1 MRKLFSLM
9 TLLAVMTFVGCENK
23 GGDEGVTSFTLAQTE
38 LEVSADGGVQSVA
51 YTIKN
56 PQQGAVV
63 LTNCKVDWIKEL
75 STATVGEV
83 KFTVMPN
90 YTSEAR
96 ETTITVQYTAL
107 EERYELKVKQ
117 AANDKPRFAFEVA
130 VNEPTRLSINVT
142 PADLSTAYI
151 CRAYSEAHIDLNNL
165 YEDELLA
172 DYDMEAIEYEA
183 YYAGQTV
190 LNYLQNISHTGK
202 GYDIEFTK
210 LTPDTN
216 YVVYAYHID
225 LSTGEICSDIYRHVV
240 RTAAPETAE
249 FEFEMEFEVS
259 GAVITQTITPADK
272 EVYYY
277 TYRWSVEEFYMY
289 YGFSAVME
297 ETLVTKWNEQMM
309 AWVQNGYQPYQIVD
323 QNCFK
328 GDKVIEH
335 TDLKAE
341 TDYVFY
347 IFAVDRE
354 TGLSASDITIV
365 EKRTNKAHASDMTI
379 EIVAKN
385 IFQTTADVY
394 WTASDP
400 NGKFARSV
408 FTKEE
413 FDALG
418 ANDEEKLETCLNE
431 YGFYEAY
438 GYTDMNLTRLQP
450 NTTYV
455 AFAYGLD
462 GEAPNTRIFK
472 HEFKTLSDTAG
483 TSNISIKW
491 DTHYNLA
498 KVAAVDTEHWGD
510 YAEYEDY
517 ALVEMAIS
525 GVSATDEVYMWVT
538 TMPIDYYNTNAEWL
552 RDVAQQKN
560 RVNCYTNY
568 NYVAEYEREYT
579 VVAVAKDKN
588 VNYGQL
594 FLKEMYLY
602 RSDDKSESEYTY
614 KENK

>member
-38 LEVSADGGVQSVA
+38 FEVSADGGAQSVA

-63 LTNCKVDWIKEL
+63 LTNCKADWIKEL

-90 YTSEAR
+90 YTAEVR

-107 EERYELKVKQ
+107 EETYELKVKQ
-117 AANDKPRFAFEVA
+117 AANTKPRFAFEVA
-130 VNEPTRLSINVT
+130 ENEPTRLSINVT

-165 YEDELLA
+165 YDDEFLA
-172 DYDMEAIEYEA
+172 EYDMEAIEYEA
-183 YYAGQTV
+183 YYAGQTL
-190 LNYLQNISHTGK
+190 LNYLQNITYTGK
-202 GYDIEFTK
+202 GFDIEFTK
-210 LTPDTN
+210 LAPDTN

-225 LSTGEICSDIYRHVV
+225 LSTGKICSDIYRQVV

-249 FEFEMEFEVS
+249 FEFEMTLEVS
-259 GAVITQTITPADK
+259 GAVVTQTIKPADK

-297 ETLVTKWNEQMM
+297 ETLVAKWNEQMM
-309 AWVQNGYQPYQIVD
+309 AWVQSGYQPYQIVE

-328 GDKVIEH
+328 GDKVIEY

-347 IFAVDRE
+347 IFAVDHE
-354 TGLSASDITIV
+354 TGLSASEITIV
-365 EKRTNKAHASDMTI
+365 EKSTNKAHASDMTI
-379 EIVAKN
+379 EIEVKD
-385 IFQTTADVY
+385 IFQTTANVY

-400 NGKFARSV
+400 EGKFARSV
-408 FTKEE
+408 MTKEE
-413 FDALG
+413 FEAHG
-418 ANDEEKLETCLNE
+418 ADDEEKLKRFVEDYWL
-431 YGFYEAY
+431 YQAY
-438 GYTDMNLTRLQP
+438 GYTDMNLTKLTP
-450 NTTYV
+450 GTTYV

-472 HEFKTLSDTAG
+472 HEFTTLSDVAG
-483 TSNISIKW
+483 NSNISINW
-491 DTHYNLA
+491 DSHYNA
-498 KVAAVDTEHWGD
+498 AEVAAEDAEHWGD
-510 YAEYEDY
+510 YAEYENY

-525 GVSATDEVYMWVT
+525 GVISSDDVYIMVT
-538 TMPIDYYNTNAEWL
+538 TLPIDYYNNEAEWL
-552 RDVAQQKN
+552 RDVVKDKN
-560 RVNCYTNY
+560 KVNLYSNY
-568 NYVAEYEREYT
+568 NFVAEYEKEYT

-588 VNYGQL
+588 GNYGQL

-602 RSDDKSESEYTY
+602 RSDDKSASEYTY

>member
-23 GGDEGVTSFTLAQTE
+23 GGDEGVTSFTLTQTE
-38 LEVSADGGVQSVA
+38 FEVSADGGAQSVA

-63 LTNCKVDWIKEL
+63 LTNCKADWIKEL

-90 YTSEAR
+90 YNAEAR

-107 EERYELKVKQ
+107 EETYELKVKQ
-117 AANDKPRFAFEVA
+117 AANTKPRFAFEV
-130 VNEPTRLSINVT
+130 VENEPTRLSINVT

-165 YEDELLA
+165 YDDEFLA
-172 DYDMEAIEYEA
+172 EYDMQAIEYEA
-183 YYAGQTV
+183 YYAGQTL

-210 LTPDTN
+210 LAPDTN

-225 LSTGEICSDIYRHVV
+225 LSTGAICSDIYRQVV
-240 RTAAPETAE
+240 RTAAPETKE
-249 FEFEMEFEVS
+249 FEFEWEFEVS
-259 GAVITQTITPADK
+259 GAVVTQTITPADK

-297 ETLVTKWNEQMM
+297 ETLVAKWNEQMM
-309 AWVQNGYQPYQIVD
+309 AWVQSGYQPYQIVD

-328 GDKVIEH
+328 GDKVIEY

-347 IFAVDRE
+347 IFAVDHE
-354 TGLSASDITIV
+354 TGLSASEITIV
-365 EKRTNKAHASDMTI
+365 EKSTNKAHASDMTI
-379 EIVAKN
+379 EIEVKD
-385 IFQTTADVY
+385 IFQTTANVY

-400 NGKFARSV
+400 EGKFARSV
-408 FTKEE
+408 MTKEE
-413 FDALG
+413 FEAHG
-418 ANDEEKLETCLNE
+418 ADDEEKLKRFTEDYWL
-431 YGFYEAY
+431 YQAY
-438 GYTDMNLTRLQP
+438 GYTDMNLTKLTP
-450 NTTYV
+450 GTTYV

-472 HEFKTLSDTAG
+472 KEFTTLSDVAG
-483 TSNISIKW
+483 ASNISLNW
-491 DTHYNLA
+491 DSHYNLA
-498 KVAAVDTEHWGD
+498 AVAAVDAEHWGD
-510 YAEYEDY
+510 YADYENY

-525 GVSATDEVYMWVT
+525 GVSDTDEVYIWVT
-538 TMPIDYYNTNAEWL
+538 TQTIDYYNNEAEWL
-552 RDVAQQKN
+552 RDVVKDKN
-560 RVNCYTNY
+560 KVNLYSN
-568 NYVAEYEREYT
+568 NNIIAEYEKEYT

-588 VNYGQL
+588 GNYGKL
-594 FLKEMYLY
+594 FLEEMYLY
-602 RSDDKSESEYTY
+602 RSDDKSASEYTY

>member
-1 MRKLFSLM
+1 MKKLFSLIA
-9 TLLAVMTFVGCENK
+9 LLALVAFVGCEK
-23 GGDEGVTSFTLAQTE
+23 KSTDEGVTSFTLSQTE
-38 LEVSADGGVQSVA
+38 LEVSADGGAQNITYSLE
-51 YTIKN
+51 N
-56 PQQGAVV
+56 PQHGAVV
-63 LTNCKVDWIKEL
+63 LTNCSANWIKEL
-75 STATVGEV
+75 STATVGEI
-83 KFTVMPN
+83 KFAVMPN
-90 YTSEAR
+90 YTPEAR
-96 ETTITVQYTAL
+96 ETVIDVQYTAL
-107 EERYELKVKQ
+107 EEKFQIKVKQ
-117 AANDKPRFAFEVA
+117 DANTKPMFAFEV
-130 VNEPTRLSINVT
+130 VSNEPTRLLLNVT
-142 PADLSTAYI
+142 PANLSTAYI
-151 CRAYSEAHIDLNNL
+151 CRAYTEAHIDVNNL
-165 YEDELLA
+165 YEDEFLA
-172 DYDMEAIEYEA
+172 EYDMEAIEYEA
-183 YYAGQTV
+183 YYAGQTF
-190 LNYLQNISHTGK
+190 LNYLQNITHTGQ
-202 GYDIEFTK
+202 GFDIEFTK

-225 LSTGEICSDIYRHVV
+225 LSTGKICSDIYREVI
-240 RTAAPETAE
+240 RTAEPETAE
-249 FEFEMEFEVS
+249 FDVEMTLEVS

-297 ETLVTKWNEQMM
+297 ETFVAKWNEQMM

-354 TGLSASDITIV
+354 TGFAASDITIM

-408 FTKEE
+408 FTKAE
-413 FDALG
+413 FEALG

-431 YGFYEAY
+431 YGFYQAV
-438 GYTDMNLTRLQP
+438 GSTDMNLTKLIP
-450 NTTYV
+450 GTTYV

-462 GEAPNTRIFK
+462 GETPNTRIFK
-472 HEFKTLSDTAG
+472 TEFTTLSDNPGMSDINLSWTE
-483 TSNISIKW
+483 
-491 DTHYNLA
+491 HYNLA
-498 KVAAVDTEHWGD
+498 DVAAADAAHWGD
-510 YAEYEDY
+510 YAAYENY
-517 ALVEMAIS
+517 TLVPLSIS
-525 GVSATDEVYMWVT
+525 GVTASDEVYIMVT
-538 TMPIDYYNTNAEWL
+538 TMPIDYYSKEAEWL
-552 RDVAQQKN
+552 RDVAKEKN

-568 NYVAEYEREYT
+568 NYVAEYEKEYT

-588 VNYGQL
+588 GNYGQL
-594 FLKEMYLY
+594 FLEEMYLY
-602 RSDDKSESEYTY
+602 KSDDKPASEYTY

>member
-1 MRKLFSLM
+1 MRRLFSLIALVA
-9 TLLAVMTFVGCENK
+9 TVAFVGCEKPANN
-23 GGDEGVTSFTLAQTE
+23 EGKTTFQLAQTE
-38 LEVSADGGVQSVA
+38 LEVSADGGAQSVH
-51 YTIKN
+51 YTITN
-56 PQQGAVV
+56 AQQGAVV
-63 LTNCKVDWIKEL
+63 LSNCSANWIKEL
-75 STATVGEV
+75 STATVGEI
-83 KFTVMPN
+83 KFNVMPN
-90 YTSEAR
+90 YTEEAR
-96 ETTITVQYTAL
+96 EAVITVQYTAL
-107 EERYELKVKQ
+107 DETFEIKVKQ
-117 AANDKPRFAFEVA
+117 AGNDKPRFAFEVVA
-130 VNEPTRLSINVT
+130 NEPTRLSINVT

-172 DYDMEAIEYEA
+172 EYDLSAIEYEA
-183 YYAGQTV
+183 YYAGQTL
-190 LNYLQNISHTGK
+190 LNYLQNITHTGK
-202 GYDIEFTK
+202 GFDIEFTK

-225 LSTGEICSDIYRHVV
+225 LSTGKICSEIYRQVI
-240 RTAAPETAE
+240 RTVAPEAVE
-249 FEFEMEFEVS
+249 FDVDMKLEVS
-259 GAVITQTITPADK
+259 GAVVTQTITPADK

-309 AWVQNGYQPYQIVD
+309 AWVQSGYQPYQIVD

-347 IFAVDRE
+347 IFAVDHE
-354 TGLSASDITIV
+354 TGLSASEITIM
-365 EKRTNKAHASDMTI
+365 EARTNKAHASDMTI

-408 FTKEE
+408 MTKEE
-413 FDALG
+413 FEAHG
-418 ANDEEKLETCLNE
+418 ADDEEKLKRFVEDYWL
-431 YGFYEAY
+431 YQAY
-438 GYTDMNLTRLQP
+438 GYTDMNLTGLQP

-462 GEAPNTRIFK
+462 GESPNTRIFK
-472 HEFKTLSDTAG
+472 YEFTTLSDVAG
-483 TSNISIKW
+483 MSDIDIDYS
-491 DTHYNLA
+491 THYNMA
-498 KVAAVDTEHWGD
+498 EVATADAEHWGS
-510 YAEYEDY
+510 YAEYENY
-517 ALVEMAIS
+517 SLVEMAIS

-538 TMPIDYYNTNAEWL
+538 TQPIDYYNNEAEWL
-552 RDVAQQKN
+552 RDVVKEQYKLN
-560 RVNCYTNY
+560 LTTNY
-568 NYVAEYEREYT
+568 NYVAEYEKEYT
-579 VVAVAKDKN
+579 VIAVAKDADGH
-588 VNYGQL
+588 YGKL
-594 FLKEMYLY
+594 FLEEMYLY
-602 RSDDKSESEYTY
+602 HSDDKSASEYTY

>member
-588 VNYGQL
+588 GNYGQL
-594 FLKEMYLY
+594 
-602 RSDDKSESEYTY
+602 
-614 KENK
+614 

>member
-117 AANDKPRFAFEVA
+117 AANDKPRFTFEVA

-365 EKRTNKAHASDMTI
+365 EKRTNKAHASNMTI

-438 GYTDMNLTRLQP
+438 GYTDMNLTRLKP

-525 GVSATDEVYMWVT
+525 GVSATDEV
-538 TMPIDYYNTNAEWL
+538 
-552 RDVAQQKN
+552 
-560 RVNCYTNY
+560 
-568 NYVAEYEREYT
+568 
-579 VVAVAKDKN
+579 
-588 VNYGQL
+588 
-594 FLKEMYLY
+594 
-602 RSDDKSESEYTY
+602 
-614 KENK
+614 

>member
-1 MRKLFSLM
+1 MIA
-9 TLLAVMTFVGCENK
+9 LLAVMTFVGCENK
-23 GGDEGVTSFTLAQTE
+23 GGDEGVTSFTLEQTE
-38 LEVSADGGVQSVA
+38 FEVSADGGAQSVA

-63 LTNCKVDWIKEL
+63 LTNCKADWIKDL

-90 YTSEAR
+90 YTAEVR

-107 EERYELKVKQ
+107 EETYELKVKQ
-117 AANDKPRFAFEVA
+117 AANTKPRFTFEVA
-130 VNEPTRLSINVT
+130 ANEPTRLSINVT

-165 YEDELLA
+165 YDDEFLA
-172 DYDMEAIEYEA
+172 EYDMQAIEYEA
-183 YYAGQTV
+183 YYAGQTL
-190 LNYLQNISHTGK
+190 LNYLQNITHTGK

-225 LSTGEICSDIYRHVV
+225 LSTGKICSDIYRQVV
-240 RTAAPETAE
+240 RTVAPETKE
-249 FEFEMEFEVS
+249 FEFEWDFEVS
-259 GAVITQTITPADK
+259 GAIVTQTITPADK

-309 AWVQNGYQPYQIVD
+309 AWVQSGYQPYQIVD

-328 GDKVIEH
+328 GDKVIEY

-347 IFAVDRE
+347 IFAVDHE
-354 TGLSASDITIV
+354 TGLSASDITI
-365 EKRTNKAHASDMTI
+365 EQKRTNKAHASDMTI

-400 NGKFARSV
+400 EGKFARSV
-408 FTKEE
+408 MTKEE
-413 FDALG
+413 FESHG
-418 ANDEEKLETCLNE
+418 ADDEEKLKRFVEDYWL
-431 YGFYEAY
+431 YQAY
-438 GYTDMNLTRLQP
+438 GYTDMNLTKLTP
-450 NTTYV
+450 GTTYV

-472 HEFKTLSDTAG
+472 KEFTTLSDVAG
-483 TSNISIKW
+483 NSNISINW
-491 DTHYNLA
+491 DSHYNLA
-498 KVAAVDTEHWGD
+498 AVAAEDAEHWGD
-510 YAEYEDY
+510 YAEYENY

-525 GVSATDEVYMWVT
+525 GVSATDEVYIWVT
-538 TMPIDYYNTNAEWL
+538 TMPIDYYNGNAEWL
-552 RDVAQQKN
+552 RDVAQEKN

-568 NYVAEYEREYT
+568 NFVAEYEKEYT

-588 VNYGQL
+588 GNYGQL
-594 FLKEMYLY
+594 FLEEMYLY
-602 RSDDKSESEYTY
+602 RSDDKPESEYTY

>member
-1 MRKLFSLM
+1 M

-23 GGDEGVTSFTLAQTE
+23 GGDEGVTSFTLTQTE
-38 LEVSADGGVQSVA
+38 FEVSADGGAQSVA

-63 LTNCKVDWIKEL
+63 LTNCKADWIKEL

-90 YTSEAR
+90 YTAEVR

-107 EERYELKVKQ
+107 EETYELKVKQ
-117 AANDKPRFAFEVA
+117 AANTKPRFAFEV
-130 VNEPTRLSINVT
+130 VENEPTRLSINVT

-165 YEDELLA
+165 YDDEFLA
-172 DYDMEAIEYEA
+172 EYDMEAIEYEA
-183 YYAGQTV
+183 YYAGQTL
-190 LNYLQNISHTGK
+190 LNYLQNITHTGK
-202 GYDIEFTK
+202 GFDIEFTK
-210 LTPDTN
+210 LAPDTN

-225 LSTGEICSDIYRHVV
+225 LSTGEICSDIYRQVV
-240 RTAAPETAE
+240 RTAAPETKE
-249 FEFEMEFEVS
+249 FEFEWEFEVS
-259 GAVITQTITPADK
+259 GAVVTQTITPADK

-297 ETLVTKWNEQMM
+297 ETLVAKWNEQMM
-309 AWVQNGYQPYQIVD
+309 AWVQSGYQPYQIVE

-328 GDKVIEH
+328 GDKVIEY

-347 IFAVDRE
+347 IFAVDHE
-354 TGLSASDITIV
+354 TGLSASEITIF
-365 EKRTNKAHASDMTI
+365 EERTNKAHASDMTI
-379 EIVAKN
+379 EIEVKD
-385 IFQTTADVY
+385 IFQTTANVY

-408 FTKEE
+408 FTKAE

-418 ANDEEKLETCLNE
+418 ATDEEKLEKCLSD
-431 YGFYEAY
+431 YGFYQAY
-438 GYTDMNLTRLQP
+438 GYTDMNLTKLTP
-450 NTTYV
+450 GTTYV

-462 GEAPNTRIFK
+462 GEAANTRICK
-472 HEFKTLSDTAG
+472 KEFKTLSDVAG
-483 TSNISIKW
+483 TSHISINW
-491 DTHYNLA
+491 DSHYNLA
-498 KVAAVDTEHWGD
+498 AVAAVDAEHWGE
-510 YAEYEDY
+510 YAEYEGY

-538 TMPIDYYNTNAEWL
+538 TMPIDYYNNEAEWL
-552 RDVAQQKN
+552 RDVAKEKN

-568 NYVAEYEREYT
+568 NYIAEYEKEYT
-579 VVAVAKDKN
+579 VVAVAKDAN
-588 VNYGQL
+588 GNYGKL
-594 FLKEMYLY
+594 FLQEMYLY
-602 RSDDKSESEYTY
+602 RSDDSSASEYVY
-614 KENK
+614 SENK

>member
-23 GGDEGVTSFTLAQTE
+23 GGDEGIASFTLETE
-38 LEVSADGGVQSVA
+38 TIVADSEGGLIAVN

-56 PQQGAVV
+56 PQSGAVV
-63 LTNCKVDWIKEL
+63 LSNCSANWISDL
-75 STATVGEV
+75 STATVGQI
-83 KFTVMPN
+83 KFRVAPN
-90 YTSEAR
+90 YTGEERKAVVVV
-96 ETTITVQYTAL
+96 EYTAID
-107 EERYELKVKQ
+107 EQFTIQVTQ
-117 AANDKPRFAFEVA
+117 PASDKSMFEFEV
-130 VNEPTRLSINVT
+130 VTNEPTRLSINVT
-142 PADLSTAYI
+142 PADLSKAYI

-165 YEDELLA
+165 YEDEFLA
-172 DYDMEAIEYEA
+172 EYDMDAIEYEA

-202 GYDIEFTK
+202 GFDIEFTK

-225 LSTGEICSDIYRHVV
+225 LSTGEICSDIYRQVV

-259 GAVITQTITPADK
+259 GAVVTQTITPADK

-309 AWVQNGYQPYQIVD
+309 AWVQSGYQPYQIVD
-323 QNCFK
+323 QNCYK
-328 GDKVIEH
+328 GDKVIEY

-347 IFAVDRE
+347 IFAVDHE

-400 NGKFARSV
+400 EGKFARSV
-408 FTKEE
+408 MTKEE
-413 FDALG
+413 FESHG
-418 ANDEEKLETCLNE
+418 ADDEEKLKRFVEDYWL
-431 YGFYEAY
+431 YQAY
-438 GYTDMNLTRLQP
+438 GYTDMNLTKLQP

-472 HEFKTLSDTAG
+472 KEFKTLSDVAG
-483 TSNISIKW
+483 TSNISINW
-491 DTHYNLA
+491 DSHYNLA
-498 KVAAVDTEHWGD
+498 AVAAVDAEHWGE
-510 YAEYEDY
+510 YAEYEGY

-538 TMPIDYYNTNAEWL
+538 TMPIDYYNNEAEWL
-552 RDVAQQKN
+552 RDVVKEKN

-568 NYVAEYEREYT
+568 NYIAEYEKEYT
-579 VVAVAKDKN
+579 VVAVAKDAN
-588 VNYGQL
+588 GNYGKL
-594 FLKEMYLY
+594 FLQEMYLY
-602 RSDDKSESEYTY
+602 RSDDSSASEYVY
-614 KENK
+614 SENK

>member
-107 EERYELKVKQ
+107 EQRYELKVKQ

-438 GYTDMNLTRLQP
+438 GYTDMNLTRLKP

-472 HEFKTLSDTAG
+472 HEFKTLSDVAG

-491 DTHYNLA
+491 DSHYNLA
-498 KVAAVDTEHWGD
+498 KVAAVDAEHWGD

-588 VNYGQL
+588 GNYGQL
-594 FLKEMYLY
+594 FLQEMYLY

>member
-96 ETTITVQYTAL
+96 EATITVQYTAL

-117 AANDKPRFAFEVA
+117 AANDKPRFTFEVA

-165 YEDELLA
+165 YDDELLA
-172 DYDMEAIEYEA
+172 DYDMDAIEYEA
-183 YYAGQTV
+183 YYAGQTM

-249 FEFEMEFEVS
+249 FEFDMTLEVS

-365 EKRTNKAHASDMTI
+365 EKRTNKAHASNMTI

-385 IFQTTADVY
+385 IFQTTADVF

-400 NGKFARSV
+400 EGKFARSV
-408 FTKEE
+408 MTKEE
-413 FDALG
+413 FESHG
-418 ANDEEKLETCLNE
+418 ADDEEKLKRFVEE
-431 YGFYEAY
+431 YWLYQAY

-462 GEAPNTRIFK
+462 GETPNTRIFK
-472 HEFKTLSDTAG
+472 KEFTTLSDNPG
-483 TSNISIKW
+483 KSNISINW
-491 DTHYNLA
+491 DSHYNLA
-498 KVAAVDTEHWGD
+498 EVAAKDAEHWGD
-510 YAEYEDY
+510 YAEYEGY

-538 TMPIDYYNTNAEWL
+538 TQTIDYYNNTAEWL
-552 RDVAQQKN
+552 RDVVKDKN
-560 RVNCYTNY
+560 KVNLYSHY
-568 NYVAEYEREYT
+568 NFVAEYEKEYT
-579 VVAVAKDKN
+579 VVAVAKDEN
-588 VNYGQL
+588 GNYGQL
-594 FLKEMYLY
+594 FLEEMYLY
-602 RSDDKSESEYTY
+602 RSDDKQVSEYTY

>member
-1 MRKLFSLM
+1 MKKLFSLI
-9 TLLAVMTFVGCENK
+9 TLLALVAFVGCENK
-23 GGDEGVTSFTLAQTE
+23 GGDEGVTSFSLAQTE
-38 LEVSADGGVQSVA
+38 LEVSADGGAQSIV

-56 PQQGAVV
+56 PQSGAVV
-63 LTNCKVDWIKEL
+63 LTNCSENWIKEL
-75 STATVGEV
+75 STATVGEI

-90 YTSEAR
+90 YTSETR
-96 ETTITVQYTAL
+96 EATIAVQYTAV
-107 EERYELKVKQ
+107 EEKFEIKVKQ
-117 AANDKPRFAFEVA
+117 AASEKPMFAFEVVA
-130 VNEPTRLSINVT
+130 NEPTRLSINVT

-151 CRAYSEAHIDLNNL
+151 CRAYTEAHIDVNNL
-165 YEDELLA
+165 YLDEFLA

-202 GYDIEFTK
+202 GFDIEFNK

-225 LSTGEICSDIYRHVV
+225 LTTGEICSKIYRETI
-240 RTAAPETAE
+240 RTASPETAE
-249 FEFEMEFEVS
+249 FDFEMELEVS

-277 TYRWSVEEFYMY
+277 TYRWSVEDFYMY

-297 ETLVTKWNEQMM
+297 ETFVAKWNEQMM
-309 AWVQNGYQPYQIVD
+309 AWVQSGYQPYQIVEE
-323 QNCFK
+323 NCFK

-341 TDYVFY
+341 TQYVFY
-347 IFAVDRE
+347 IFAVDHE
-354 TGLSASDITIV
+354 TGFAASDITIV
-365 EKRTNKAHASDMTI
+365 EQKTNKAHASNMTI

-400 NGKFARSV
+400 EGKFARSV
-408 FTKEE
+408 MTKEE
-413 FDALG
+413 FEAHG
-418 ANDEEKLETCLNE
+418 ANDEEKLKRFVEDYWL
-431 YGFYEAY
+431 YQAY

-472 HEFKTLSDTAG
+472 HEFKTLSDVAG
-483 TSNISIKW
+483 TSNISLNW

-498 KVAAVDTEHWGD
+498 ELAAVDAEHWGE
-510 YAEYEDY
+510 YAEYDGY
-517 ALVEMAIS
+517 TLVEMAIS

-538 TMPIDYYNTNAEWL
+538 TQPIDYYNGNAEWL
-552 RDVAQQKN
+552 RDVAKDQY
-560 RVNCYTNY
+560 RVNLYSHY
-568 NYVAEYEREYT
+568 NFVAEYEKEYT

-588 VNYGQL
+588 GNYGQL
-594 FLKEMYLY
+594 FLQSMYLY
-602 RSDDKSESEYTY
+602 RSDDKSASEYTY
-614 KENK
+614 TENK